1 MVSTRWKNESSFD
14 CTRRAG
20 EKRTGRKEETGG
32 NVSEFGFKPAAFVA
46 CGAPRGALRVDR
58 GEGRGEGR
66 RERGAPAAV
75 SDDQRARVR

>member
-46 CGAPRGALRVDR
+46 CGARAVRFALIGAKVEAKVEESGALRLR
-58 GEGRGEGR
+58 YRTIN
-66 RERGAPAAV
+66 ERA
-75 SDDQRARVR
+75 